1 MSQSP
6 DPSAA
11 VERVAE
17 LTPDAA
23 DLLCLCAF
31 LDPAHPLPVA
41 ALDAGADALPA
52 RLAAALRDPAAR
64 ERTFDALLDAGAGG
78 LAADELVLLPAAAEA
93 GRGRLDEDARRGWA
107 AAAAGVMERVF
118 PADPTRQEGREAAG
132 RLLPHAVAA
141 ARHALETGAAPA
153 AAAQLLYLAG
163 RYLLEARGD
172 FPAARELLKRAVA
185 ARERAHG
192 ARDTR
197 VALDLNYLNGALL
210 HLGEWGEM
218 AANATRA
225 AAILEAEL
233 GPRDRTAIT
242 HVNNAALLLARAGHR
257 GRAREWFTRALE
269 LAEPVFGK
277 AHPFCATILNN
288 LGDLDRGEGN
298 LHAARDLYRRA
309 LAIDE
314 GAYGPRHNSVA
325 RDLGKLGE
333 VLAVTGDHAAARA
346 PLSRALAWFIETD
359 GPDDVRVA
367 HLRSLLAR
375 LKDSPP
381 RPPPV

>member
-6 DPSAA
+6 DPNAA

-31 LDPAHPLPVA
+31 LDPAHPIPVA
-41 ALDAGADALPA
+41 VLDAGAEALPM
-52 RLAAALRDPAAR
+52 RLAGALHDPAAR
-64 ERTFDALLDAGAGG
+64 ERMFDALLDAGVGG
-78 LAADELVLLPAAAEA
+78 VAADELVLRP
-93 GRGRLDEDARRGWA
+93 
-107 AAAAGVMERVF
+107 AAAAGAGERLDADARRAWAGAAAGMMERAF
-118 PADPTRQEGREAAG
+118 PADPTREEDREAAG

-141 ARHALETGAAPA
+141 ARHAVEEGAAP
-153 AAAQLLYLAG
+153 AAQLLYLAG
-163 RYLLEARGD
+163 RFLLEARSD
-172 FPAARELLKRAVA
+172 FLAARELLKRAVA

-192 ARDTR
+192 PNDAR
-197 VALDLNYLNGALL
+197 VAFDLNYLNGALL

-218 AANATRA
+218 AANGTRA
-225 AAILEAEL
+225 ADILEGEL
-233 GPRDRTAIT
+233 GPRDRTVIT

-257 GRAREWFTRALE
+257 GRAREWFDRALR

-298 LHAARDLYRRA
+298 LHAARENYRRA

-314 GAYGPRHNSVA
+314 AAYGLRHNSVA
-325 RDLGKLGE
+325 RDLAKLGE
-333 VLAVTGDHAAARA
+333 VLAETGEGDAAR
-346 PLSRALAWFIETD
+346 PLLQRALAWISESH
-359 GPDDVRVA
+359 GADDIRAVQLRRV
-367 HLRSLLAR
+367 LAR
-375 LKDSPP
+375 LGGGATPE
-381 RPPPV
+381 